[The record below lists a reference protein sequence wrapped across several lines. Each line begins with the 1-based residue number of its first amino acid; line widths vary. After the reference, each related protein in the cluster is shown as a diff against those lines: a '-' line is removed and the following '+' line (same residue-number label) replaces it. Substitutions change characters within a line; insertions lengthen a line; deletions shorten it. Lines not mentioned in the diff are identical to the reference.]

1 MSRKTRKL
9 IWSVPLMAAIA
20 VVGALALFMT
30 LQPDGAAAQT
40 EEQIPG
46 APINLTAEGISPTSI
61 ELTWDPPMVGDGGDP
76 DFYRIDHSP
85 DGLVWYS
92 LDPSYDS
99 TIYTDDN
106 GLSAI
111 ETRHYRVFAVN
122 SSGTSDVL
130 GPVSGTTERSTVPK
144 AIEDLTATTK
154 DPDAVGTPPSP
165 HQEVIRLDWTAPDDP
180 DGAPVTDY
188 RIQVSKDGKSFSNLE
203 TVTAKVAGCDADVS
217 CEYLHK
223 DLLESTKRWYRV
235 YTINKMGGSAAS
247 SDAPEGS
254 TALGIAPGLVPG
266 VRAGLNPAGKIFLY
280 WDPPVDEENEPGDQG
295 DPEGAPILG
304 YYIQGERGTID
315 DTAVGTLSDTP
326 SKEKLV
332 YVGANTDVPITGTL
346 QKQLATSGNTG
357 TQWAFRVIAANRVV
371 DRNLL
376 GGNLNLA
383 GDGDANPSALLNFD
397 AAKDDAAVETDNL
410 LNAPTLKVS
419 RDTNNVGGRVSL
431 ILDWDVDGAV
441 TTGTVTTYRV
451 EHSADLVD
459 WELIHPGAAD
469 GATGTFM
476 VDTTDPTK
484 GSHDGLVAGTTHHYR
499 VFATHPRGIV
509 GVFTEASRD
518 VKQTT
523 AGAAQPDPPA
533 LDDPTGESETIIAMA
548 WTPPVDADAADTT
561 MSAAGLG
568 PVGYG
573 RITGYQIYSS
583 SDGTTFTPLV
593 KVGPKLNVTYSYN
606 DKTGALIKKAD
617 GDDTKVDFEHTNLVQ
632 DQTVHYRVS
641 TINNA
646 SARVQESDAS
656 FTKSATTRR
665 SQASDD
671 PGGLVV
677 KSMGSTAIKL
687 LWNARADDITAAEIT
702 GYRIESSPLK
712 ADDDCMEDWTVLEE
726 DTIST
731 ATSYTHGG
739 LAAGTGQCY
748 RVFGINVVATST
760 SFVGYGDAYVTTNDN
775 DAIAITDAAP
785 PNTAPTAGAAIA
797 DQTVTAGETVMVQS
811 TITESDM
818 GDTLSWD
825 ATSDMTM
832 YATAEVDDMGMVT
845 ITGVAAGTATI
856 TVTATDSMGAMAT
869 QEIMVTVEAAE
880 PEEVGPATGVTT
892 GPFNE
897 GGVIQVNW
905 DPAPNATGYI
915 IYAVNVDELNNPDGQ
930 IVVAPVNDAA
940 AETYNLGGL
949 KSGDTYDI
957 YVVATAKEMVAW
969 PADADVDQVDA
980 E

>member
-144 AIEDLTATTK
+144 AIKDLMATTK
-154 DPDAVGTPPSP
+154 DTVDSPPSP
-165 HQEVIRLDWTAPDDP
+165 HQEVIRLDWTAPDYP

-188 RIQVSKDGKSFSNLE
+188 RIQVSKDGKSFSDLE
-203 TVTAKVAGCDADVS
+203 TVTAKVAGCDAGEA
-217 CEYLHK
+217 CMYPHK

-235 YTINKMGGSAAS
+235 YAINKMGESAAS

-254 TALGIAPGLVPG
+254 TAVGIIPGLVPG
-266 VRAGLNPAGKIFLY
+266 VRAGLNPGGKIFLY
-280 WDPPVDEENEPGDQG
+280 WDPPVDDIDGANGDQG

-304 YYIQGERGTID
+304 YYIQGERGAAAD
-315 DTAVGTLSDTP
+315 AEPGPLSDAP
-326 SKEKLV
+326 RKEKLV
-332 YVGANTDVPITGTL
+332 YVGANTDIPITVTL
-346 QKQLATSGNTG
+346 QKQLATTGNIS
-357 TQWAFRVIAANRVV
+357 TQWSFRVIAANRVV

-376 GGNLNLA
+376 DGTLNLA
-383 GDGDANPSALLNFD
+383 GNDIEANASAPLPFD
-397 AAKDDAAVETDNL
+397 AAKDDAADTTDNL
-410 LNAPTLKVS
+410 LDAPTLTVS

-431 ILDWDVDGAV
+431 VLDWDVDGDV
-441 TTGTVTTYRV
+441 TETAYRV

-459 WELIHPGAAD
+459 WEEIHPTAAA
-469 GATGTFM
+469 GATGTFT
-476 VDTTDPTK
+476 VDGTDTTK
-484 GSHDGLVAGTTHHYR
+484 GTHIGLVAGTTHHYR
-499 VFATHPRGIV
+499 VFATHPRSGIED

-533 LDDPTGESETIIAMA
+533 LDDPTGESETIMAMA
-548 WTPPVDADAADTT
+548 WTPPVGPDAADAT
-561 MSAAGLG
+561 MSAAGLE

-573 RITGYQIYSS
+573 RITDYQIYSS

-606 DKTGALIKKAD
+606 DKTGALTKKAD
-617 GDDTKVDFEHTNLVQ
+617 GNETKVDFEHTNLLQ

-825 ATSDMTM
+825 AMSDMTM

-856 TVTATDSMGAMAT
+856 TVTATDMAGAMAT

-880 PEEVGPATGVTT
+880 PEEVGPATSVTT
-892 GPFNE
+892 GPFNA

-905 DPAPNATGYI
+905 DAAPNATGYI
-915 IYAVNVDELNNPDGQ
+915 IYAVNVDELDDANGQ

-940 AETYNLGGL
+940 AETFNLGGL

-969 PADADVDQVDA
+969 PADADVDQVEA